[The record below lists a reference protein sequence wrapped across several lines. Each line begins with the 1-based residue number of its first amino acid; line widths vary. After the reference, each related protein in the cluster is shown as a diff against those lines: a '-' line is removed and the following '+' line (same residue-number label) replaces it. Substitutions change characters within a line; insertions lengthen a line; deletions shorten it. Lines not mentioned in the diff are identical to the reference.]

1 MDTPTQRD
9 WEQEY
14 ERMLSEGLQAGRV
27 SKLPSAS
34 EKRRHPRFKV
44 DGGKIYVTEQVPHPI
59 IDLSISGLAF
69 YSEKTFPVGQAI
81 QVSLRSVISIEAVVL
96 GCEPLTG
103 DDAPA
108 PYRVRCQFA
117 DADYGLR
124 FLMLALE
131 LESGFAQAEAPGG
144 AAGRR

>member
-1 MDTPTQRD
+1 MDTATQRD
-9 WEQEY
+9 WEQDY
-14 ERMLSEGLQAGRV
+14 EQMLQDGVRAGRV
-27 SKLPSAS
+27 SMLPSIS

-44 DGGKIYVTEQVPHPI
+44 EGGQIYVTEQVPHPI

-69 YSEKTFPVGQAI
+69 HSAKTFPVGQAI

-96 GCEPLTG
+96 GCEPLAG

-108 PYRVRCQFA
+108 PFRVRCQFA
-117 DADYGLR
+117 DPDYGMR

-131 LESGFAQAEAPGG
+131 LESGTAEADAPVS
-144 AAGRR
+144 AAGSR